1 MRTALSEEQ
10 VATIGRV
17 GWAEVSQVREREGGV
32 REERIAIVPLN
43 WEVMSSPT
51 TGAATVTG
59 RIVVSQWDSSWN

>member
-43 WEVMSSPT
+43 WEVMS
-51 TGAATVTG
+51 
-59 RIVVSQWDSSWN
+59 